1 MDYQIEKALKYYGNM
16 VKEGKLTIIGGIY
29 DFVGAYSKQLGRVLI
44 TNING
49 NINPIDLHDKARAII
64 KRIPNYDE
72 SSEGYKI
79 ACQLIDEKVTR
90 ITA

>member
-1 MDYQIEKALKYYGNM
+1 VDYQIEKALKYYGNM

-49 NINPIDLHDKARAII
+49 IINPIDLHDKARAII

-79 ACQLIDEKVTR
+79 TCQLIDEKVTR
-90 ITA
+90 IVA

>member
-1 MDYQIEKALKYYGNM
+1 
-16 VKEGKLTIIGGIY
+16 
-29 DFVGAYSKQLGRVLI
+29 LI

-49 NINPIDLHDKARAII
+49 IINPIDIHEKARAIV

-72 SSEGYKI
+72 SSEGYKV

-90 ITA
+90 ITV